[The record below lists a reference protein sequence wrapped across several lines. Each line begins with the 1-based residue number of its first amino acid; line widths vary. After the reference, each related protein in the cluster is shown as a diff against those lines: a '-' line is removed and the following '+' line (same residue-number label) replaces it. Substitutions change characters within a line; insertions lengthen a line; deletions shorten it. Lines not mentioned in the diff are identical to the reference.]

1 MVEFERPSLRARL
14 MPAVQRLRHANEHY
28 LSTDNLHRHLQQLTA
43 HPRPVAPP
51 GTLRRGVS
59 ITATSEQ
66 GWRVYTVSPTG
77 THARGTVIYLHGGGW
92 IHEAGRTHWRWVQQV
107 ADEASTTV
115 IVPVYPLAHEGGTA
129 AEVVPIVAGICEQAS
144 GPVVVMGDS
153 AGGTIAM
160 SATLLLR
167 QRQKPPAL
175 TVLISPVLDLS
186 LANPEIDRV
195 QARDPWLAKPG
206 LQAIVEMWAGG
217 HLEDPDLNPIHADLQ
232 GLPPLMIFSGTR
244 DILNPDTQLFV
255 DRAITAGVEVG
266 YTELREQIHAF
277 PLLPTPEGK
286 RARSDIIAAVRRVI
300 AGKSHPF
307 SREPRI
313 GRYPAHVKSAL
324 RRAETVLPRSGS
336 IDEML
341 ALLSAIRGRPI
352 SLLTEDLNQS
362 VSGLLLSTDQAD
374 YIAVPAKAS
383 PERLCAIVCHEVA
396 HALLGHDHSKPL
408 IRSLMDSGLLPG
420 INEDFA
426 RSIVAARYVYMD
438 PSEVDAEIVATFL
451 AKELRRRV
459 LRGGDT
465 FYEDRWR

>member
-1 MVEFERPSLRARL
+1 MAEFERLSLPARL

-28 LSTDNLHRHLQQLTA
+28 VSTENLHRHLHQLTVR
-43 HPRPVAPP
+43 PRPVAPP
-51 GTLRRGVS
+51 GKLRRGVS
-59 ITATSEQ
+59 VTATMDQ
-66 GWRVYTVSPTG
+66 GWRVYTVTPTAAP
-77 THARGTVIYLHGGGW
+77 ARGTVVYLHGGGW
-92 IHEAGRTHWRWVQQV
+92 IHEAGRTHWQWVQQL
-107 ADEASTTV
+107 AEQASTTV

-129 AEVVPIVAGICEQAS
+129 AEVVPIVARLCEQAS
-144 GPVVVMGDS
+144 GPVIAMGDS
-153 AGGTIAM
+153 AGGTIAI
-160 SATLLLR
+160 SATLLLK
-167 QRQKPPAL
+167 QRQTPPAL

-186 LANPEIDRV
+186 LANPEIDRI
-195 QARDPWLAKPG
+195 QPRDPWLAKPG
-206 LQAIVEMWAGG
+206 LRTIVEMWAGG
-217 HLEDPDLNPIHADLQ
+217 RLEDPVLNPINGELQ

-255 DRAITAGVEVG
+255 DRAINAGVEVG
-266 YTELREQIHAF
+266 YTELREHIHAF
-277 PLLPTPEGK
+277 PLLPIPEGK
-286 RARSDIIAAVRRVI
+286 RARREIIAAVRRVI

-324 RRAETVLPRSGS
+324 RTAETVLPRSGS

-341 ALLSAIRGRPI
+341 TLLSAIRGRPM

-374 YIAVPAKAS
+374 YIAVPANAS

-420 INEDFA
+420 VDEDFA

-438 PSEVDAEIVATFL
+438 PTEVDAEIVATYL